1 MEIKKEQAGT
11 TLTVI
16 LSGELDAPAAKEL
29 NAALASIDDV
39 KELIFDLAGLEYIA
53 STGLRSLFVLQ
64 KKMNKQGSMKMI
76 HVRREVKEVFE
87 LTRFIDFF
95 TIVE

>member
-1 MEIKKEQAGT
+1 MQIKKELNGT
-11 TLTVI
+11 TLKVS
-16 LSGELDAPAAKEL
+16 LSGELDAIAAREL
-29 NAALASIDDV
+29 NGELANIDDV

-53 STGLRSLFVLQ
+53 SSGLRSLFVLQ

-76 HVRREVKEVFE
+76 NVHSEVKEVFE

-95 TIVE
+95 TIED

>member
-1 MEIKKEQAGT
+1 MQIKKELNGT
-11 TLTVI
+11 TLKVS
-16 LSGELDAPAAKEL
+16 LSGELDAIAAREL
-29 NAALASIDDV
+29 NNELADIDGV
-39 KELIFDLAGLEYIA
+39 KELIFDLAGLEYVA

-76 HVRREVKEVFE
+76 NVRKEVKEVFE

-95 TIVE
+95 TIEG